1 MRAEYDFGVY
11 TKKYKRGIDAS
22 MIVLQ
27 AYYG

>member
-11 TKKYKRGIDAS
+11 IKKYKRGNDAS